1 MLHSDL
7 YGKKHKTV
15 GHHSP
20 RSPSRA
26 ATKCR
31 ARIWDHRALVPTM
44 TVFETLL
51 ALGPGLVLI
60 TSLDPASP
68 PQGSEQSRTKVSYTF
83 GS

>member
-1 MLHSDL
+1 MEV
-7 YGKKHKTV
+7 KHKTV

-20 RSPSRA
+20 RGLSH
-26 ATKCR
+26 ATPKCR
-31 ARIWDHRALVPTM
+31 ARVRVHRAMVPTM

-68 PQGSEQSRTKVSYTF
+68 PQGSEQSRIKVSYTF
-83 GS
+83 GSWI